1 MKIPMTTKSSQLRVR
16 KATSL
21 IAAALGCLLILAF
34 AVPANAQTFQSAN
47 TVTTL
52 WAGVA
57 DVTVSG
63 PGGVTLPTSGVIV
76 HGTAPSQFLNGP
88 KGADGLFACQEPGA
102 TQPCKTVRHLWYGD
116 AINGLCRVDPELDAN
131 LATPVNGFGA
141 WNVNALACVIS
152 INKLAL
158 APGQITLD
166 AKNNLMYLTNNSRV
180 GAGIARVIFH
190 PDGDNGQGMVD
201 LVNIVSM
208 IGTQT
213 NRNAF
218 GGCPQMTDPHN
229 GALVPQIPDAAAVGP
244 DGNLYTGQIR
254 DGAILRFINA
264 ANFNPAT
271 DCPGAGSSG
280 QDPNAKIQIPIL
292 AHDEL
297 FGAGHTFGLGWVGD
311 TLFGADNIAPWVEF
325 HATQCLTPA
334 NGNTACANPLV
345 GGSPIPNEILAS
357 AAGAPQGGL
366 ASDAQYPFFPGNSVY
381 VASFPNLTRVT
392 NILSA
397 TQMTANLQ
405 YGGSFSFL
413 TGVTADPEDPG
424 NAIVY
429 AEDDATQGGINGT
442 GRIWRIT
449 PAPQAPGPPAAPAI
463 SGVTAGPGS
472 GQATLSWTPI
482 VNGQPTSTYDIQI
495 LLASPTGGAPT
506 PSGLPDT
513 IVNAPA
519 TSAVI
524 SGLTVGTGYQFNIQA
539 CNANGC
545 SVFAGPSPIVTPFAT
560 TAPGAPTNVVAV
572 SSGDGSSIAVAWT
585 QADNGHSAVTSS
597 AISVFTGSPAT
608 LVKTVTILGANTGG
622 TVTGLTCGPTASYQF
637 SVTATNAIG
646 TSPASALSASV
657 PLPCVTAADVSATET
672 SPANVNAGSQV
683 TYTISIHNN
692 GPAPAPSVGF
702 LDTLPAGLVSFT
714 TSQGVCTG
722 TQTLTTF
729 NCALGTIPVAGNA
742 TVTVTVLLPANTTGS
757 FTNSATVTATDGTQ
771 AATNVDPNLTNNT
784 FSSTTTVGASCSATT
799 TDLQVTGASNNGN
812 PVHGS
817 PVTFTWQIKDGQ
829 GTIPA
834 NCSLFTATTTAPAG
848 QSLTI
853 SGASTTL
860 GSCAIANNQVSC
872 NFGNIP
878 GAGAVTVTITASA
891 SAAAPA
897 NSYTMTGS
905 ASFTGTDT
913 NQANNTAT
921 VAIGAQ

>member
-1 MKIPMTTKSSQLRVR
+1 MKTPTQKRFLQLGVR
-16 KATSL
+16 KATSI

-34 AVPANAQTFQSAN
+34 AVPASAQTFQSAN
-47 TVTTL
+47 TITTL
-52 WAGVA
+52 WAGVN

-63 PGGVTLPTSGVIV
+63 PGGVTLPTSGVIA
-76 HGTAPSQFLNGP
+76 HGTAPSQYLNGP
-88 KGADGLFACQEPGA
+88 KGPDGLFACQEPGA

-116 AINGLCRVDPELDAN
+116 AINGLCRVDPEVDAT
-131 LATPVNGFGA
+131 LTTPVNGFGA

-152 INKLAL
+152 IQKLAIT
-158 APGQITLD
+158 PGQVTFD
-166 AKNNLMYLTNNSRV
+166 AKNNLMYISNNSRV
-180 GAGIARVIFH
+180 GAGIARIIYH
-190 PDGDNGQGMVD
+190 PDGDNGEGMVD
-201 LVNIVSM
+201 LVTITSM

-229 GALVPQIPDAAAVGP
+229 GALVPQIPDAAAIGP
-244 DGNLYTGQIR
+244 DGDLYTGQIR
-254 DGAILRFINA
+254 DGAILRFVNA
-264 ANFNPAT
+264 ATFNPAT
-271 DCPGAGSSG
+271 DCPGAGSNG

-297 FGAGHTFGLGWVGD
+297 FGAGHTFGLGFVGD

-334 NGNTACANPLV
+334 NGNTACASPLV

-381 VASFPNLTRVT
+381 AASFPNLTRVT

-397 TQMTANLQ
+397 TQMTANLN

-413 TGVTADPEDPG
+413 TGVTPDPEDPG

-449 PAPQAPGPPAAPAI
+449 PAPVAPGPPAAPAI
-463 SGVTAGPGS
+463 SGVVAGPGS

-495 LLASPTGGAPT
+495 LLASPTGGSPS
-506 PSGLPDT
+506 PSGLPDA
-513 IVNAPA
+513 IVTAPA

-539 CNANGC
+539 CNASGC

-560 TAPGAPTNVVAV
+560 TAPAQPTNVVATAV
-572 SSGDGSSIAVAWT
+572 GDGSSAAVAWT
-585 QADNGHSAVTSS
+585 QSSDGHSPVTS
-597 AISVFTGSPAT
+597 T
-608 LVKTVTILGANTGG
+608 LIKAYTPGAPPTLFSSTTVLGAGTGG
-622 TVTGLTCGPTASYQF
+622 TVTGLTCGSTAFYQF
-637 SVTATNAIG
+637 SATATNAIG
-646 TSPASALSASV
+646 TSPESALSAQV
-657 PLPCVTAADVSATET
+657 ALPCVTAADVLATET

-683 TYTISIHNN
+683 TYTISLHNN
-692 GPAPAPSVGF
+692 GPAPAPVVQFSE
-702 LDTLPAGLVSFT
+702 TLPAGLVSFT
-714 TSQGVCTG
+714 NSQGVCAG
-722 TQTLTTF
+722 TATLTSF
-729 NCALGTIPVAGNA
+729 SCNLGTIPVAGNA

-757 FTNSATVTATDGTQ
+757 FTNSGTVSVTSDGV
-771 AATNVDPNLTNNT
+771 TNVDPNLANNS

-799 TDLQVTGASNNGN
+799 TDIQVGGASNNGN
-812 PVHGS
+812 PVHGT
-817 PVTFTWQIKDGQ
+817 PVTITWQIKNNL
-829 GTIPA
+829 GTVAA
-834 NCSLFTATTTAPAG
+834 NCSTFTATTSAPTG
-848 QSLTI
+848 DTYTI
-853 SGASTTL
+853 NSASTTQ
-860 GSCAIANNQVSC
+860 GSCSIANNQLSC
-872 NFGNIP
+872 NLNTIG
-878 GAGAVTVTITASA
+878 GGTTATVTVTATP

-897 NSYTMTGS
+897 NSYGMTGS
-905 ASFTGTDT
+905 ATFTGTDT
-913 NQANNTAT
+913 NTANNTTT
-921 VAIGAQ
+921 VLIGAQ